1 MAKQGDIMRPEIKLD
16 MRLSEFMKTFPET
29 EPIFTTHGLGQL
41 VTPKS
46 LEFIGPFLT
55 LETALTTHG
64 IAANEFLNLLKASL
78 QKERLLDAPGLS
90 ETARQGSNGLLTLMP
105 CGLKVPFARA
115 VASFMESLTWEDGE
129 QVSYSVESNLNHE
142 VSYYPYVSHIES
154 LDELP
159 DIVVSSDFNA
169 FFHHRF
175 YHRFVKTGHF
185 INVMTHISPNPLFVD
200 AGISDAIEG
209 YNILCVN
216 PLIFVADLE
225 KTGDRPLPRCWA
237 DLLDPVWRRSIT
249 LRGNDHFFCHAVLM
263 PLFKAHG
270 PEGMRALARNVL
282 DGRHPS
288 QMVKTAGT
296 GQSAA
301 IYVMPHFFAKKIP
314 TRKAVKLIWPE
325 DGALAS
331 PVTLLVKKDRA
342 QALKPVIDYLTGEEL
357 ARVFTGASFPAPF
370 KSIDNHLPDHAGLKW
385 LGWDYIRTNDMEK
398 INMEIDRIFLP
409 AVQEAAR
416 S

>member
-1 MAKQGDIMRPEIKLD
+1 MSPEIQLD
-16 MRLSEFMKTFPET
+16 MRLSTFMETYPET
-29 EPIFTTHGLGQL
+29 EPVFAAHGLEQL

-46 LEFIGPFLT
+46 LGLIGPFLT

-64 IAANEFLNLLKASL
+64 IAPREFLTLLEECL
-78 QKERLLDAPGLS
+78 HKEALLDAPGLS
-90 ETARQGSNGLLTLMP
+90 ETAQQGSHGLLTLMP

-115 VASFMESLTWEDGE
+115 VASFVASFPWNGKESLN
-129 QVSYSVESNLNHE
+129 YSVESNLNHE

-175 YHRFVKTGHF
+175 YNRFVKPGHF
-185 INVMTHISPNPLFVD
+185 IDVMTDAAPNPLFVN
-200 AGISDAIEG
+200 AGISDPIKG

-216 PLIFVADLE
+216 PLIIVADLE
-225 KTGDRPLPRCWA
+225 KVGDRPLPRCWA
-237 DLLDPVWRRSIT
+237 DLLDPMWHRSIT
-249 LRGNDHFFCHAVLM
+249 LRGNEHFFCHAVLL
-263 PLFKAHG
+263 PFFKEHG
-270 PEGMRALARNVL
+270 AAGMRALAHNIF

-288 QMVKTAGT
+288 QMVKTAGG

-301 IYVMPHFFAKKIP
+301 LYVMPHFFAQKIP
-314 TRKAVKLIWPE
+314 TRKAVKFIWPE

-331 PVTLLVKKDRA
+331 PVTMLAKKSRA
-342 QALKPVIDYLTGEEL
+342 NALKPIIDYLTGEEL
-357 ARVFTGASFPAPF
+357 ARVFTGASFPSPLND
-370 KSIDNHLPDHAGLKW
+370 IDNRLPSEAGLKW

-398 INMEIDRIFLP
+398 VNAEIDRIFLP
-409 AVQEAAR
+409 AVEEITR
-416 S
+416 P